1 MHLICFESGERI
13 SSLCLIEILTLAEML
28 MLSMDLVSYKML
40 YGNGILEVLSILF
53 CQLLSS
59 SCLCNEVRQCLFFQP
74 SFNVLSASV

>member
-1 MHLICFESGERI
+1 MSYRDFDLSRNVDVEHG
-13 SSLCLIEILTLAEML
+13 SSK
-28 MLSMDLVSYKML
+28 SYKML

-74 SFNVLSASV
+74 SFNVLSVSV